1 MGGVQKKLDNVGGG
15 CLNRHMTLQVSN
27 KLVLILNATVNTL
40 IVMKH

>member
-1 MGGVQKKLDNVGGG
+1 MGGVQKKLDNVG
-15 CLNRHMTLQVSN
+15 CMNRHMTLQVSN